1 MSTTNGSDASAG
13 FDQPDPFV
21 SKLSFNAEKR
31 LVDEVVR
38 NFYETRSNF
47 FNRLIGSNEREL
59 NEMLG
64 YPVTEELS
72 PDTYREMFD
81 REPIA
86 KRVVEVFP
94 KESWQEQPNI
104 YEDEDPETDT
114 PFEEAFADM
123 CQNLRGKS
131 WFKDQ
136 EGNPLFSIMER
147 ADILSGVGQ
156 FGILLLGFSDG
167 QPMNVPVASV
177 MDQYNWVAEKGM
189 QAAEFL
195 GIFGTDAQYTGVEFN
210 PPMANPSGPVNPN
223 GIPQQPSG
231 AQSAQ
236 PQVDKSIWMGNKPN
250 NPNNSSKKQSTS
262 YSKANKLLFL
272 RPYDE
277 SLVQVVQYESN
288 QHHPRFGQ
296 PVMYRVTLSDYR
308 MRHSGVGLPNATVM
322 VHWTRVIHLADS
334 LLVSDIF
341 GVPRQQPVY
350 NRLLSLNKLYGGSAE
365 MFWRGAFP
373 GLSFE
378 TQPQM
383 GGDAEIDQKALSAT
397 VQAYAKSL
405 DRWMATKGMNV
416 RSLAPQVADP
426 SGFIEV
432 QLVAICIVL
441 GIPMR
446 IFMGSERGELASG
459 QDDGTWN
466 DRLMHRQQ
474 NYITPYIIV
483 PFIDRMIQAKVLPEP
498 TDGYSISW
506 PDLKEVGPVEK
517 ASIASARMSAA
528 AAYISSDIQSMIPV
542 QMFLTKELDY
552 TDEEAKEAEEECMKQ
567 LQAMNP
573 DVEDG
578 QLQHGY
584 PAPEA
589 EEPEVNPDTGLP
601 FDNDQ
606 ERSDYKDQASQ
617 QKEAEIQS
625 IKQKPPVGNQLRGI
639 RNSRN
644 GGYKLSHLV
653 KADEPWLGVKPT
665 ENTHDVSG
673 EPRDDHG
680 RWTTGGSAGGP
691 IGGQP
696 WPKMGHEEPIP
707 KMYQKYPHLKEKA
720 DATRARAES
729 DLARQHSW
737 EQFTSG
743 RYSKQPDAESAKQTR
758 KDKYYEYGSKL
769 AYYSTPYIKHLADT
783 VGAVADRK
791 EKELRTGPGKREQNK
806 INKERELASKR
817 VTAWGIEGNA
827 KRPFRKE
834 FKSID
839 SLQRWADNNKAEI
852 HGMLGGQP
860 TEDTSASP
868 KAQQAVGKVSS
879 KAMDIA
885 KELGGFVAKDLAW
898 WAVKKATHIFN
909 GNNDPI
915 LTANSAEGAFVT
927 NEAVEL
933 AINDLADSLL
943 WCMES
948 YLPEKQ
954 WQSIVANYNEPQVA
968 HQELDSNWPVDN
980 SGDYDPKVIPP
991 VGNTLLTLEELDYPY
1006 GSCPTCVAPGVTR
1019 ERRKGGNDKCV
1030 SGHVYPSDAS
1040 IQHSASYDPDNQTH
1054 NFNPNHDP
1062 DNGQF
1067 TDGSEAGV
1075 GRVFNPT
1082 QFPTVAQPYVDPI
1095 AEAPHTSTKPV
1106 YPTKTIVDHGEVEPS
1121 HVITDVLGAGIGLGG
1136 TLIGGAIGGRAGG
1149 KLGSFLGR
1157 TASISGGLGNLSFKV
1172 AGGPVG
1178 AKVGQ
1183 VVGSLAGSG
1192 LGGTAAAVGAYKGT
1206 KATLGDSAAKA
1217 SVAGSI
1223 AAKALGW
1230 LNWAHHNGLSFNQA
1244 LVSNTLEAQGMY
1256 ENAEHEY
1263 GKLDEALSYL
1273 GNSGGDLVPNQ
1284 ASLKQV
1290 LKEIQANVPKSS
1302 ES

>member
-13 FDQPDPFV
+13 FDQPEPFV

-114 PFEEAFADM
+114 PFEEAFAEM

-210 PPMANPSGPVNPN
+210 PPIANPSGPVNPN
-223 GIPQQPSG
+223 GVTQQPSG

-573 DVEDG
+573 DVEEG

-589 EEPEVNPDTGLP
+589 QEPEVNPDTGLP

-839 SLQRWADNNKAEI
+839 SLHRWADNNKAEI
-852 HGMLGGQP
+852 HGMLGGQL

-879 KAMDIA
+879 KAVDIA

-915 LTANSAEGAFVT
+915 LTANSAEEAFVT

-954 WQSIVANYNEPQVA
+954 WKGIVANYNNPNQAQLNSPGYAQEQMDTLYNELQQNWDAEEVA
-968 HQELDSNWPVDN
+968 
-980 SGDYDPKVIPP
+980 
-991 VGNTLLTLEELDYPY
+991 
-1006 GSCPTCVAPGVTR
+1006 
-1019 ERRKGGNDKCV
+1019 
-1030 SGHVYPSDAS
+1030 
-1040 IQHSASYDPDNQTH
+1040 

-1075 GRVFNPT
+1075 GRL
-1082 QFPTVAQPYVDPI
+1082 AQQSQYPAYVDPI
-1095 AEAPHTSTKPV
+1095 AEAPHTSMQPV

-1157 TASISGGLGNLSFKV
+1157 TASISGGLGNLSFKI

-1183 VVGSLAGSG
+1183 AVGSLAGSG

-1284 ASLKQV
+1284 TSLKQV
-1290 LKEIQANVPKSS
+1290 LKEIQANVSKGA
-1302 ES
+1302 E